1 MGNKDKEL
9 PQNDNSLK
17 YFIKLLIL
25 ILIILGFSIGV
36 VTFTICF
43 VSTI

>member
-1 MGNKDKEL
+1 MEDKNKEL

-25 ILIILGFSIGV
+25 VLIILSFSIGV
-36 VTFTICF
+36 VTFIICF
-43 VSTI
+43 ASTI